1 MLYLCSSICICIAIV
16 NVLLVGSCERRGTG
30 GCRSQERKLS
40 ELSGHTKRVTDAKFL
55 GHQDLMVST
64 SADKTT
70 RLWAVDGDAYKCKVC
85 AQTTKAWYS

>member
-1 MLYLCSSICICIAIV
+1 M
-16 NVLLVGSCERRGTG
+16 
-30 GCRSQERKLS
+30 CRTQERKLS

-85 AQTTKAWYS
+85 TPALREKEVMGHFCYLCWNV

>member
-1 MLYLCSSICICIAIV
+1 M
-16 NVLLVGSCERRGTG
+16 
-30 GCRSQERKLS
+30 S

-70 RLWAVDGDAYKCKVC
+70 RLWAVDGDAYKCKVIL
-85 AQTTKAWYS
+85 QTQKLHPLVYL